1 MTRTTRRAF
10 SNTSVASGKQ
20 ENVGTLLNRMGAFV
34 TKDTEKAESKNDF
47 LLQSLLL
54 RLALRNLRPLRQER
68 KSGERRTSSWLRMI
82 GLEIT
87 VYWKKKIRLE
97 KERKWQNILLPRPR
111 SLINCKS
118 FPEWW
123 IWLWKKHRWF
133 YFSDKQLHTC
143 SAASS
148 VFREEIRKEKQ

>member
-1 MTRTTRRAF
+1 MTRTTRKAF

-68 KSGERRTSSWLRMI
+68 KSGEGRTSSWLRMI

-87 VYWKKKIRLE
+87 VY
-97 KERKWQNILLPRPR
+97 
-111 SLINCKS
+111 
-118 FPEWW
+118 
-123 IWLWKKHRWF
+123 
-133 YFSDKQLHTC
+133 
-143 SAASS
+143 
-148 VFREEIRKEKQ
+148 